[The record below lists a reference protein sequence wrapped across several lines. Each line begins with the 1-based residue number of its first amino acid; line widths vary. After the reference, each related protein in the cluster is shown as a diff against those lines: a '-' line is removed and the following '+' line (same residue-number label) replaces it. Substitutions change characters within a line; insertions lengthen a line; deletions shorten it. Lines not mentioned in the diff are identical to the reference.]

1 MLSTE
6 NFEILLYNLIISP
19 EIHHLGRIVKKQKF
33 KEKIISNLRDAFLQI
48 FNENKKDIMKK
59 LPGIKKILPV
69 LLNREVPQI
78 LCDEFIEE
86 LWKISSSIHRNR
98 RFYKLLRMLKSKE
111 KSRKKF
117 DKKII
122 EEIENNGKSLWLIV
136 LLLKLHGIPIKSK
149 NIF

>member
-98 RFYKLLRMLKSKE
+98 RFYKLLGCLNPRKNQE
-111 KSRKKF
+111 KNLIKK
-117 DKKII
+117 
-122 EEIENNGKSLWLIV
+122 
-136 LLLKLHGIPIKSK
+136 LLKK
-149 NIF
+149 